1 MARLLGKSNNS
12 IDSKGRLVI
21 PASMREALGDTFTI
35 TIGAEHCLTI
45 YPQAKW
51 DQMSDDMDQLSYSE
65 ARALSL
71 LYANA
76 VQCEPDAQGRV
87 LIPAGLRKYAGL
99 KKTATIVGLN
109 SFAEIWDEKT
119 WEEREQRMLE
129 SDDMAAAMDAGD
141 VIASRETEIG
151 EFETSGELFDR
162 LKTLG
167 AELLVETVR
176 KIASGDV
183 VRVPQNE
190 ADATYTKMLHKEMC
204 PIDWNKSPREIVKHI
219 CGLDPW
225 PVATAELDGV
235 SFRVF
240 GAEYTDTKTALA
252 PGKIVSA
259 GKAGIEVACGG
270 GQTLCITEIQA
281 AGKKRMS
288 AAAFLLGHP
297 MKADG

>member
-99 KKTATIVGLN
+99 KQTATIVGLN

-129 SDDMAAAMDAGD
+129 SEDMASALDAL
-141 VIASRETEIG
+141 SRTRRNRG
-151 EFETSGELFDR
+151 
-162 LKTLG
+162 
-167 AELLVETVR
+167 
-176 KIASGDV
+176 
-183 VRVPQNE
+183 
-190 ADATYTKMLHKEMC
+190 
-204 PIDWNKSPREIVKHI
+204 
-219 CGLDPW
+219 
-225 PVATAELDGV
+225 
-235 SFRVF
+235 
-240 GAEYTDTKTALA
+240 
-252 PGKIVSA
+252 
-259 GKAGIEVACGG
+259 
-270 GQTLCITEIQA
+270 
-281 AGKKRMS
+281 
-288 AAAFLLGHP
+288 
-297 MKADG
+297 

>member
-1 MARLLGKSNNS
+1 MAHEVPHNS
-12 IDSKGRLVI
+12 HPAQKKGGEGGRRPWRDCWENPTTASIPRAALVI

-129 SDDMAAAMDAGD
+129 SEDMA
-141 VIASRETEIG
+141 
-151 EFETSGELFDR
+151 SGSGCAVPYPQ
-162 LKTLG
+162 KPG
-167 AELLVETVR
+167 VR
-176 KIASGDV
+176 S
-183 VRVPQNE
+183 
-190 ADATYTKMLHKEMC
+190 H
-204 PIDWNKSPREIVKHI
+204 
-219 CGLDPW
+219 
-225 PVATAELDGV
+225 
-235 SFRVF
+235 
-240 GAEYTDTKTALA
+240 
-252 PGKIVSA
+252 
-259 GKAGIEVACGG
+259 GIY
-270 GQTLCITEIQA
+270 
-281 AGKKRMS
+281 
-288 AAAFLLGHP
+288 P
-297 MKADG
+297 